1 MPCSLIKRFAF
12 LEQIPLFDIPK
23 QTYAGEIF
31 LFILKIVLDYWLKD
45 GILSV
50 VMIRERYV

>member
-12 LEQIPLFDIPK
+12 LEHIPSFGIPK
-23 QTYAGEIF
+23 KTYAGEIF
-31 LFILKIVLDYWLKD
+31 LFILKILLEFWLKNV
-45 GILSV
+45 ILSV